1 MMFFSTFGLMFIRL
15 KVNKS
20 GKTSVQILEK
30 RNRKNILLHT
40 VGCTDDK
47 QLLEKFQ
54 NQAHNW
60 IKSKVGKGELDFEGI
75 ESMYDSFLKH
85 IVHIQPIGVKLV
97 LEKIYSDIGF
107 DAINDSLFKQL
118 VIGRVNYPV
127 SKLKLTEYLARYESQ
142 HVSEDHIYRHL
153 DKLDKRFKHQVQQ
166 ISYQHSVKVLGEVP
180 KFVFY
185 DVTTLYFEAERED
198 NLRISGF
205 SKDGKHQHPQIVLG
219 LLVSKKG
226 YPLGYEIFRG
236 DKYEGHTLLPVLNH
250 FRRIY
255 GLKNIVVVADSGL
268 LTQDNINALKSNGYQ
283 FILGA
288 RIKTEK
294 ESLKNQILSLQLGN
308 NEYKELKKQED
319 RLIIGY
325 SDARA
330 KKDAINR
337 QKGIIRL
344 EKEIKSGKLKKDSI
358 TNRGYK
364 KFLELKDEVRVEIN
378 HIKIQEDQKWDGL
391 KGYLTNS
398 ELPLQDIV
406 DAYKELWII
415 EKAFKINKN
424 DIKIRPIYHRLPK
437 RIEAHICI
445 CFTAYK
451 LIKELERKLEELEL
465 SVSANRLLEIADS
478 VHQIEVY
485 VPTIKATKKSII
497 YKTDEHDLVK
507 KFLSHNT

>member
-1 MMFFSTFGLMFIRL
+1 MFIRL
-15 KVNKS
+15 KINKS

-30 RNRKNILLHT
+30 HNRKNVLLHT
-40 VGCTDDK
+40 VGCSADK
-47 QLLEKFQ
+47 QLVEKYQ
-54 NQAHNW
+54 IEAQKW
-60 IKSKVGKGELDFEGI
+60 IKSKSGNLDLDFEGV
-75 ESMYDSFLKH
+75 ESIYDSFLKH

-97 LEKIYSDIGF
+97 LEKIYTDIGF
-107 DAINDSLFKQL
+107 EAINDSLFKQL

-127 SKLKLTEYLARYESQ
+127 SKLKLTEYLARYEGKYL
-142 HVSEDHIYRHL
+142 SEDQIYRHL
-153 DKLDKRFKHQVQQ
+153 DKIDKRFKHQVQQ
-166 ISYQHSVKVLGEVP
+166 ISYHHSVKVLGEVP
-180 KFVFY
+180 RFVFY
-185 DVTTLYFEAERED
+185 DVTTLYFEAEKED
-198 NLRISGF
+198 DLRISGF

-236 DKYEGHTLLPVLNH
+236 DKYEGHTLTPILNH

-268 LTQDNINALKSNGYQ
+268 LTNDNIQALKSSGYQ

-288 RIKTEK
+288 RVKTEK
-294 ESLKNQILSLQLGN
+294 ESLKNQILSLQLGH
-308 NEYKELKKQED
+308 NEYRELKKQEH

-325 SDARA
+325 SDTRA

-337 QKGIIRL
+337 HKGIERL

-364 KFLELKDEVRVEIN
+364 KFLEIKDQIRVELN
-378 HIKIQEDQKWDGL
+378 HAKIREDERWDGI

-398 ELPLQDIV
+398 ELPLMEV
-406 DAYKELWII
+406 VEAYKELWMI
-415 EKAFKINKN
+415 EKAFRINKN

-451 LIKELERKLEELEL
+451 LIKELERTSEELKL
-465 SVSANRLLEIADS
+465 GVSANRLLEIADS
-478 VHQIEVY
+478 IQQIEVY
-485 VPTIKATKKSII
+485 FPSLRTTKKSIL
-497 YKTDEHDLVK
+497 YKTDEHELVK
-507 KFLSHNT
+507 KFLNHDNTKLG